1 MISPLDVIDVMTGEV
16 GVTESPPGSNR
27 TKYGEAYGWNGVPW
41 CVQCLWWGFKQAGA
55 SKLFYGGGKTASCG
69 EYIEW
74 AKKNGEWITGGYK
87 PGDLIFMTFSKNRRA
102 EHVGLCMGITDNGVV
117 TIEGNTSAVGSQ
129 SNGGMVMQKTRPLSV
144 IVGAARPKYTEEAF
158 MSYEKFVEYM
168 KRYEE
173 EQRELPPSEW
183 ASETW
188 RRLTAEG
195 IFDGTMPR
203 APLTREQAAAV
214 IDRTRKEGQ
223 A

>member
-1 MISPLDVIDVMTGEV
+1 
-16 GVTESPPGSNR
+16 
-27 TKYGEAYGWNGVPW
+27 
-41 CVQCLWWGFKQAGA
+41 
-55 SKLFYGGGKTASCG
+55 
-69 EYIEW
+69 
-74 AKKNGEWITGGYK
+74 
-87 PGDLIFMTFSKNRRA
+87 
-102 EHVGLCMGITDNGVV
+102 
-117 TIEGNTSAVGSQ
+117 
-129 SNGGMVMQKTRPLSV
+129 
-144 IVGAARPKYTEEAF
+144 

-214 IDRTRKEGQ
+214 IDRTRKEG
-223 A
+223 